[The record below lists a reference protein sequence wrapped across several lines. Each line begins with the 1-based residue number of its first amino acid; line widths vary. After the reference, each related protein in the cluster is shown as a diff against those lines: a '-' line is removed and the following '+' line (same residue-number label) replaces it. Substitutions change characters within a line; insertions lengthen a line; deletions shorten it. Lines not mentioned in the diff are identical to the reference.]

1 MVIHGNL
8 YAGVTLVSIKQKQ
21 IKTIE
26 CYEPIHVHNSYFNL
40 MGHGAPATTRAT
52 ISRSYLPVSTARAM
66 AGHPLTASTG
76 ARPSIKL
83 QRPDP
88 VTGGRPTI
96 NQAAKTRPCDGGGG
110 TNSGHAATCPI
121 TDNSVTYSHQCI
133 LFQQQSYFRRCKHK
147 TFHCLFISNIEV
159 GTEWRRLLCSHQ
171 LVVLEHPSWRRPI
184 LNEVV
189 SI

>member
-8 YAGVTLVSIKQKQ
+8 YAGVTLVSKKQKQ

-26 CYEPIHVHNSYFNL
+26 CYEPIHEHISYFNL

-52 ISRSYLPVSTARAM
+52 ISRPYLPVSTTRPM

-88 VTGGRPTI
+88 VR
-96 NQAAKTRPCDGGGG
+96 GGGG
-110 TNSGHAATCPI
+110 GGKQWPCSNMPHYRQLSYI
-121 TDNSVTYSHQCI
+121 
-133 LFQQQSYFRRCKHK
+133 QQQSYFRRCKHK

-184 LNEVV
+184 LIEVV

>member
-8 YAGVTLVSIKQKQ
+8 YAGVTLVSKKQKQ

-26 CYEPIHVHNSYFNL
+26 CYEPIHEHNSYFNL

-52 ISRSYLPVSTARAM
+52 ISRPYLPVSTTRPM

-88 VTGGRPTI
+88 G
-96 NQAAKTRPCDGGGG
+96 A
-110 TNSGHAATCPI
+110 NSGHAATCPI
-121 TDNSVTYSHQCI
+121 TDNSVTFSDQCI

-147 TFHCLFISNIEV
+147 IFHCLFISNIEV

-171 LVVLEHPSWRRPI
+171 LVVLEHPSLRRPI
-184 LNEVV
+184 LIEVV

>member
-8 YAGVTLVSIKQKQ
+8 YAGVTLVSQKQKQ

-26 CYEPIHVHNSYFNL
+26 CYEPIHEHNSYFNL

-52 ISRSYLPVSTARAM
+52 ISRPYLPVSTARPM
-66 AGHPLTASTG
+66 AGYPLTASTG

-88 VTGGRPTI
+88 VSGRLDNGP
-96 NQAAKTRPCDGGGG
+96 
-110 TNSGHAATCPI
+110 NSGHAATCPI

-147 TFHCLFISNIEV
+147 EFHCLFIFNIEV

-184 LNEVV
+184 QIEVV
-189 SI
+189 SV

>member
-8 YAGVTLVSIKQKQ
+8 YAGVTLVSQKQKQ

-26 CYEPIHVHNSYFNL
+26 CYEPIHEHNSYFNL

-52 ISRSYLPVSTARAM
+52 ISHPYLYSPTDGRAP
-66 AGHPLTASTG
+66 ADSINGR
-76 ARPSIKL
+76 RPSIKL

-88 VTGGRPTI
+88 VTGRLDNGP
-96 NQAAKTRPCDGGGG
+96 NG
-110 TNSGHAATCPI
+110 GHAATCPI
-121 TDNSVTYSHQCI
+121 TDNSVTYSLQCI

-147 TFHCLFISNIEV
+147 KCNCLFISNIEV

-184 LNEVV
+184 LIEVV

>member
-8 YAGVTLVSIKQKQ
+8 YAGVTLVSKKQKQ

-26 CYEPIHVHNSYFNL
+26 CYEPIHEHNSYFNL

-52 ISRSYLPVSTARAM
+52 ISRPYLPVSTTRPM

-88 VTGGRPTI
+88 VTGG
-96 NQAAKTRPCDGGGG
+96 GGGG
-110 TNSGHAATCPI
+110 ANSGHAATCPI

-159 GTEWRRLLCSHQ
+159 GTEWRRLLRSHQ

-184 LNEVV
+184 LIEVV

>member
-8 YAGVTLVSIKQKQ
+8 YAGVTLVSKKQKQ

-26 CYEPIHVHNSYFNL
+26 CYEPIREHNSYFNL

-52 ISRSYLPVSTARAM
+52 ISRPYLPVSTTRPM

-88 VTGGRPTI
+88 TLW
-96 NQAAKTRPCDGGGG
+96 GGGA
-110 TNSGHAATCPI
+110 NSGHAATCPI
-121 TDNSVTYSHQCI
+121 TDNSVTYSHQYI

-184 LNEVV
+184 LIEVV

>member
-8 YAGVTLVSIKQKQ
+8 YAGVTLVSKKQKQ

-26 CYEPIHVHNSYFNL
+26 CYEPIHEHNSYFNL

-52 ISRSYLPVSTARAM
+52 ISRPYLPVSTTRPM

-83 QRPDP
+83 H
-88 VTGGRPTI
+88 
-96 NQAAKTRPCDGGGG
+96 
-110 TNSGHAATCPI
+110 NSGHAATCPI

-159 GTEWRRLLCSHQ
+159 GTEWRRLLRSHQ

-184 LNEVV
+184 LIEVV